1 MEAERRQL
9 RESVSEPYPDH
20 TFSRFRRICTVLQYG
35 RTMLRCAGLLYFSC
49 AANNVWRGVG

>member
-20 TFSRFRRICTVLQYG
+20 TFSRFRRICTVLQY
-35 RTMLRCAGLLYFSC
+35 RRKTLRYRGCCISALRLK
-49 AANNVWRGVG
+49 NVWRGVG